1 MPPPRL
7 AVFVSNLEDG
17 SVQRVMVALAN
28 ALRRRGYAVDV
39 VAPMGGGALRAE
51 LDPNIGQIDLAKRHT
66 ATSALALARIL
77 AERRPAA
84 LVAAG
89 TTANVAALAAA
100 VLSRQGTPVVIAE
113 DGAAAGGL
121 VEALQRRLYPR
132 AAAIIEGLDDRR
144 LEDAVLSLVAQ
155 GVDGVQQ

>member
-1 MPPPRL
+1 MPSPRL
-7 AVFVSNLEDG
+7 AVFVPNLEDG
-17 SVQRVMVALAN
+17 PVQRVMVALAN

-39 VAPMGGGALRAE
+39 VAPMGGGALRAG
-51 LDPNIGQIDLAKRHT
+51 LHPDIGQIDLAKRHT
-66 ATSALALARIL
+66 ATS
-77 AERRPAA
+77 
-84 LVAAG
+84 
-89 TTANVAALAAA
+89 ALAAA

>member
-1 MPPPRL
+1 MPSPRL
-7 AVFVSNLEDG
+7 AVFVPNLEDG
-17 SVQRVMVALAN
+17 PVQRVMVALAN

-39 VAPMGGGALRAE
+39 VAPMGGGALRAG
-51 LDPNIGQIDLAKRHT
+51 LHPDIGQIDLAKRHT

>member
-1 MPPPRL
+1 MPAPRL
-7 AVFVSNLEDG
+7 AVFVPNLEDG
-17 SVQRVMVALAN
+17 APQRAMVALAN
-28 ALRRRGYAVDV
+28 VLRLRGLSVDV
-39 VAPMGGGALRAE
+39 VAPMGGGPLRAA
-51 LDPNIGQIDLAKRHT
+51 LDPGIGQIDLAKRHT

-89 TTANVAALAAA
+89 TMANVAALTAA

-132 AAAIIEGLDDRR
+132 AAAIVDGLDDQR